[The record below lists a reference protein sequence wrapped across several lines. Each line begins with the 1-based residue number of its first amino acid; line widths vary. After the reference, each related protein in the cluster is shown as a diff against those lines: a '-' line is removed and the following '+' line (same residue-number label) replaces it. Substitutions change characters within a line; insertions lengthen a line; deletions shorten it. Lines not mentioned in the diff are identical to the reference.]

1 MKYNRE
7 VEKYKRTI
15 EMMEYDKNRIEKKTD
30 VLKEEVQE
38 FKSHLHSLQQR
49 VENMRLLFIF
59 NGLIIGINIIIIMLL
74 FYAISYEER
83 T

>member
-59 NGLIIGINIIIIMLL
+59 SGLIIGINIIIIILL
-74 FYAISYEER
+74 FYTISYEER